1 MVRWGVLGLLGWQQV
16 SCHHHL
22 FCFLPT
28 SLPSTLRKTRPTSSL
43 SLVTKSTG
51 DAQLVSSLSG
61 VQKEQ
66 VSLYVNALLEWNQRM
81 NLTAV
86 TEPSDVMKRHVEDS
100 LAILPVIQNDYAA
113 HCSTT
118 KDGLNVVD
126 VGSGA
131 GLPGVVLA
139 IACPD
144 WKVTLLESMH
154 KRCLFLEH
162 VVKHLDLSNVQ
173 VVRGR
178 AESIGQSI
186 EFREAFDVAVARA
199 VAELRVL
206 AEYCIPLVRVGGLFV
221 AAKGYNPQEE
231 VDSAKKAIKLLGSS
245 MLHLHSVQSEGP
257 YGQRTAVVCLKQN
270 PTPRKY
276 PRQPGVPAKMPL

>member
-1 MVRWGVLGLLGWQQV
+1 M
-16 SCHHHL
+16 
-22 FCFLPT
+22 
-28 SLPSTLRKTRPTSSL
+28 PSTLRKTRPPTSL
-43 SLVTKSTG
+43 SFVANSARDTP
-51 DAQLVSSLSG
+51 LVSSLSG
-61 VQKEQ
+61 AQKEQ
-66 VSLYVNALLEWNQRM
+66 VSLYVDALLEWNQRM

-86 TEPSDVMKRHVEDS
+86 TEPSGVMKRHVEDS

-113 HCSTT
+113 HCSTAN
-118 KDGLNVVD
+118 DGLNVVD

-154 KRCLFLEH
+154 KRCVFLEH

-178 AESIGQSI
+178 AESIGQTI
-186 EFREAFDVAVARA
+186 DFREAFDVAVARA
-199 VAELRVL
+199 VAELRIL

-221 AAKGYNPQEE
+221 AAKGYNPQVHIVQFDHVLEE
-231 VDSAKKAIKLLGSS
+231 VETAKKAIRLMGSS
-245 MLHLHSVQSEGP
+245 ILHLHSDPLSTVQSEGP
-257 YGQRTAVVCLKQN
+257 YGQRTALVCLKQH
-270 PTPRKY
+270 PTPSKY

>member
-1 MVRWGVLGLLGWQQV
+1 MARWGVASLLGRHQL
-16 SCHHHL
+16 SCHHHH
-22 FCFLPT
+22 FCFRPT
-28 SLPSTLRKTRPTSSL
+28 SPPSTLRKARPATSL
-43 SLVTKSTG
+43 SFVTNSARDTS
-51 DAQLVSSLSG
+51 LVSSLSG
-61 VQKEQ
+61 AQKEQ
-66 VSLYVNALLEWNQRM
+66 VSLYVDALLEWNQRM

-113 HCSTT
+113 HCSTAN
-118 KDGLNVVD
+118 DGLNVVD

-178 AESIGQSI
+178 AESIGKTI
-186 EFREAFDVAVARA
+186 DFREAFDVAVARA
-199 VAELRVL
+199 VAELRIL

-231 VDSAKKAIKLLGSS
+231 VETAKKAIRLMGSS
-245 MLHLHSVQSEGP
+245 ILHLHSV
-257 YGQRTAVVCLKQN
+257 
-270 PTPRKY
+270 
-276 PRQPGVPAKMPL
+276 